1 MKRLLFFDIDGTLAI
16 PGQLPGEAVVEAV
29 RSARRAGHL
38 AFLSTGR
45 TESTVPPA
53 VAAIGFDGGIYSAG
67 ARIVV
72 DGQVLLDR
80 AMPRALSD
88 RIRAAVE
95 DAVACYALECAS
107 GAYRSQEEFLLLP
120 EEGGSSE
127 LMRMATETG
136 WRKLEEYTGEP
147 IYKISFQAESREQ
160 VERAA
165 RRLEG
170 EPVSFVC
177 FENMVPGVT
186 VLAGEVSDRDVDKG
200 RAVGRVCAHFGLGLD
215 RAVAFGDSMND
226 AAMLRAAG
234 IGVAMGNA
242 PEEVKALADQVCE
255 SCADGGVAKA
265 LARMGLTEGL

>member
-1 MKRLLFFDIDGTLAI
+1 M
-16 PGQLPGEAVVEAV
+16 
-29 RSARRAGHL
+29 
-38 AFLSTGR
+38 
-45 TESTVPPA
+45 
-53 VAAIGFDGGIYSAG
+53 
-67 ARIVV
+67 
-72 DGQVLLDR
+72 
-80 AMPRALSD
+80 
-88 RIRAAVE
+88 
-95 DAVACYALECAS
+95 
-107 GAYRSQEEFLLLP
+107 
-120 EEGGSSE
+120 
-127 LMRMATETG
+127 
-136 WRKLEEYTGEP
+136 
-147 IYKISFQAESREQ
+147 
-160 VERAA
+160 ERAA

-200 RAVGRVCAHFGLGLD
+200 RAVERVCAHFGLGLD